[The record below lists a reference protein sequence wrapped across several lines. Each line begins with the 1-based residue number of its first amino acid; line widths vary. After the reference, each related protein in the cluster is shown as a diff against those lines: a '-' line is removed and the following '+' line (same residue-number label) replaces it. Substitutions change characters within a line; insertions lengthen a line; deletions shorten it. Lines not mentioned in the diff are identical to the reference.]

1 MSFFFNHPF
10 TQNLFEENISNA
22 NANANDTE
30 YYDILN
36 IKKDAT
42 EIEIKKAYRKLAIK
56 NHPDKGGDPE
66 KFKEISVAYQVL
78 SDPEKRKTYDQFGK
92 DLVNQNMSSPPD
104 IFSMFFGQQHANSHN
119 QNKKCKNSVHNIKV
133 SLEDIYNGK
142 KMKINVTRQRLKYP
156 NGMKQSDCVQTCANC
171 NGQGFITQVRRFG
184 PMIQQSQ
191 VKCEKCNGIGK
202 LWNGVQTVK
211 ESKILEI
218 YISKGIHHGKK
229 IKFDGESDEKPG
241 MLPGD
246 IIFVLHEKKHNIF
259 TRKDNDLL
267 ITKKINLSE
276 ALCGTEFILTQLDN
290 RKLLIKSEK
299 NKIIKPGEIM
309 CIENEGMPMED
320 NPYVKGHL
328 FIMFDIVFPL
338 PKHLSDKHK
347 SIIKKIL
354 PVNKFKIQDNPNNE
368 LCILKEVDK
377 NSFKKN
383 YNNKKIYESDDDNYH
398 DGNVQ
403 CAQQ

>member
-10 TQNLFEENISNA
+10 TQNLFEENISNT
-22 NANANDTE
+22 NVNDTE

-36 IKKDAT
+36 VQKEAT
-42 EIEIKKAYRKLAIK
+42 PAEIKKAYRKLAIK

-66 KFKEISVAYQVL
+66 KFKKISVAYQVL

-92 DLVNQNMSSPPD
+92 DLVNQNMPSPPD
-104 IFSMFFGQQHANSHN
+104 IFSMFFGQQHTNSHN
-119 QNKKCKNSVHNIKV
+119 QIKKCKNSVHNIKV

-156 NGMKQSDCVQTCANC
+156 NGMKQSDCVQTCTNC

-202 LWNGVQTVK
+202 LWIDVQTVK

-276 ALCGTEFILTQLDN
+276 ALCGTEFILKQLDN

-338 PKHLSDKHK
+338 PRHLSDKHK

-354 PVNKFKIQDNPNNE
+354 PVNKFKIQDDPNND
-368 LCILKEVDK
+368 LCVLKEVDK

-383 YNNKKIYESDDDNYH
+383 YNNKKIYDSDDDNY